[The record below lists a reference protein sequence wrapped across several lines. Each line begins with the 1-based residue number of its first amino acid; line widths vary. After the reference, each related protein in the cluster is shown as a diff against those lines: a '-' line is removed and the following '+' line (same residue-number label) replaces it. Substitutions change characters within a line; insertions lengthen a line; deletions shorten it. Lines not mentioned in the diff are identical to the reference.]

1 MPDTRSQDS
10 VYIIAEAGVN
20 HNGDVSKARRLIEI
34 AAEAGA
40 NAVKFQ
46 TFTAD
51 KLVTRKATTAAYQME
66 TTGEK
71 LQLDMLKKLELK
83 SSDYLELFK
92 YAKKFQIDFVST
104 AFDVDSL
111 FMLNELGV
119 PFFKI
124 PSGEITHYQLIKNI
138 ALIGKPVVLSTGM
151 ATISEIQDCINVLLE
166 HGMLEKNISVLHCNT
181 QYPTPFCDVNLR
193 AMSAISSLF
202 PLVKVGYSDHTL
214 GIEVPIAAV
223 ALGAVVIEKH
233 FTMDRSLPG
242 PDHLTSLEPAQLK
255 AMVESIRNIEQAL
268 GSGKKCPSESELK
281 NKLIV
286 RKSLVASR
294 DIATGDLFEESNLTA
309 KRPGSGL
316 SPMLW
321 PEIVGIRA
329 ARNYSADDL
338 IEM

>member
-1 MPDTRSQDS
+1 MPDTSSQHS

-20 HNGDVSKARRLIEI
+20 HNGDFSKARRLIEI

-83 SSDYLELFK
+83 SSDYSQLFK
-92 YAKKFQIDFVST
+92 YAKNCRIDFVST
-104 AFDVDSL
+104 AFDIDSL
-111 FMLNELGV
+111 LMLNELGV

-124 PSGEITHYQLIKNI
+124 PSGEITHYQLIKTI
-138 ALIGKPVVLSTGM
+138 ALIGKPVVVSTGM
-151 ATISEIQDCINVLLE
+151 ATISDVQNCINVLLE
-166 HGMLEKNISVLHCNT
+166 HGMLEKNISVLHCNS

-233 FTMDRSLPG
+233 FTMDRSLSG
-242 PDHLTSLEPAQLK
+242 PDHLTSLEPVELK

-268 GSGKKCPSESELK
+268 GSDEKCPSESELK
-281 NKLIV
+281 NKLLV
-286 RKSLVASR
+286 RKSLVAR
-294 DIATGDLFEESNLTA
+294 TDIATGDFFEESNVTA

-321 PEIVGIRA
+321 PKIVGTRA
-329 ARNYSADDL
+329 ARNYVVDDL